1 MVTSPPIDEIHFSME
16 PDVGTVPGPESK
28 QLLKRQREID
38 SNAVAY
44 PRRIPVALEEAKE
57 ATIRDV
63 DGNTFLDFFAGIGVL
78 NVGHSNPYVLEGVQD
93 QLEKLTHTVDFP
105 TTARIEFIER
115 LNDIAPNGLGGNSKV
130 IFGGPSGSDAIEGS
144 IKLAKHNTGRHGLL
158 AFEGSYHGTTAGAL
172 SLTAGKAYKTG
183 YGPLLADAV
192 HVPFPNPTESGP
204 TGDVEPFCPAADC
217 CQAGSCARALDAVQR
232 KFESPYGGHE
242 SPAGIWVEPIQG
254 EGGVVVPPEG
264 FLNGLRDIA
273 DDNDALLIFDE
284 IQTGFGRT
292 GEWFAA
298 EHWGVTPD
306 AMTMAKGI
314 GGSGLPIGAM
324 MYHEQYD
331 TWGAGGHV
339 GTFRGNVPAFVGGT
353 RAIEYI
359 ESHDLLDHATD
370 VGEYIRSR
378 FRELAEDVDE
388 VVDVRGKGQFTGV
401 EFEVDGEPSKSL
413 VESIQRE
420 CYHRGVLVWYAGRH
434 KSVLRLLPPLVLTQ
448 RQATVGMNIITESI
462 RDVLAD
468 HES

>member
-1 MVTSPPIDEIHFSME
+1 MVSSPPIDEIHFSME
-16 PDVGTVPGPESK
+16 PDVDTVPGPRAER
-28 QLLKRQREID
+28 LLDRQREID

-44 PRRIPVALEEAKE
+44 PRRMPAALEEAKG

-63 DGNTFLDFFAGIGVL
+63 DGNVFLDFFAGIGVL
-78 NVGHSNPYVLEGVQD
+78 NVGHSNPYVLEGVHE
-93 QLEKLTHTVDFP
+93 QLDKLAHTVDFP
-105 TTARIEFIER
+105 TEARIEFIER
-115 LNDIAPNGLGGNSKV
+115 LNEIAPDGLSGSSKV

-144 IKLAKHNTGRHGLL
+144 IKLAKHNTGRHSLL

-172 SLTAGKAYKTG
+172 SLTAGKAYKEG
-183 YGPLLADAV
+183 YGPLLSDAV
-192 HVPFPNPTESGP
+192 HVPFPNPNESGP
-204 TGDVEPFCPAADC
+204 ADNVKSFCPADHC
-217 CQAGSCARALDAVQR
+217 CQDSTCARSLDAVQR

-264 FLNGLRDIA
+264 FLKGLRDIA

-292 GEWFAA
+292 GEWFAS
-298 EHWGVTPD
+298 EHWDVTPD

-331 TWGAGGHV
+331 TWGPGGHV

-359 ESHDLLDHATD
+359 ESHNLLDHAIDIGT
-370 VGEYIRSR
+370 YIRSR
-378 FRELAEDVDE
+378 FQELSEEIPEIVDI
-388 VVDVRGKGQFTGV
+388 RGKGQFTGV
-401 EFEVDGEPSKSL
+401 EFKIDGEPSKSL
-413 VESIQRE
+413 IRSIQQE
-420 CYHRGVLVWYAGRH
+420 CYHNGVMVWYAGRH
-434 KSVLRLLPPLVLTQ
+434 KSILRLLPPLVLTQ
-448 RQATVGMNIITESI
+448 RQAEVGMDIITQSI
-462 RDVLAD
+462 RDVLT
-468 HES
+468 EQN

>member
-1 MVTSPPIDEIHFSME
+1 MVATPPIDEIHFSME
-16 PDVGTVPGPESK
+16 PDVDTVPGPRTE
-28 QLLKRQREID
+28 QLLARQRD
-38 SNAVAY
+38 RQQ
-44 PRRIPVALEEAKE
+44 RRRLPASHTDCDRGGQS

-78 NVGHSNPYVLEGVQD
+78 NVGHSNPYVLEGVHE
-93 QLEKLTHTVDFP
+93 QLDKVTHTVDFP
-105 TTARIEFIER
+105 TEARIEFIER
-115 LNDIAPNGLGGNSKV
+115 LNDIAPDGLSGNSKV

-172 SLTAGKAYKTG
+172 SLTAGKAYKKG

-192 HVPFPNPTESGP
+192 HVPFPDPTEPGP
-204 TGDVEPFCPAADC
+204 TGDVEPFCPAETC
-217 CQAGSCARALDAVQR
+217 CQNGTCARALDAVQR

-264 FLNGLRDIA
+264 FLKGLRDIA

-298 EHWGVTPD
+298 EHWDVTPD

-331 TWGAGGHV
+331 TWGPGGHV

-359 ESHDLLDHATD
+359 ESHNLLDHATE
-370 VGEYIRSR
+370 VGTYIRSR
-378 FRELAEDVDE
+378 FRELAEEVPEIVDI
-388 VVDVRGKGQFTGV
+388 RGKGQFTGV
-401 EFEVDGEPSKSL
+401 EFQVDGTPQNRSSSRSNAS
-413 VESIQRE
+413 VTTGAFSCGTPDATRASFV
-420 CYHRGVLVWYAGRH
+420 CSHR
-434 KSVLRLLPPLVLTQ
+434 SC
-448 RQATVGMNIITESI
+448 
-462 RDVLAD
+462 
-468 HES
+468 